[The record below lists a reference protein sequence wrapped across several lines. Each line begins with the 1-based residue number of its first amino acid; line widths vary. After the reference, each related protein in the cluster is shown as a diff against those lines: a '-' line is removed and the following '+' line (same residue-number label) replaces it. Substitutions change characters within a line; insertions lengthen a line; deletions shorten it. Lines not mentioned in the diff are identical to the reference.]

1 MHTQLLRTVSVAV
14 LAALA
19 TVAAWS
25 AGAAE
30 ALSNTTLLLSWPAL
44 LYLLR
49 ISISAPP
56 KCGG

>member
-1 MHTQLLRTVSVAV
+1 MHTQLLRTVSVAA

-30 ALSNTTLLLSWPAL
+30 APKSIRIGYAISLSA
-44 LYLLR
+44 
-49 ISISAPP
+49 
-56 KCGG
+56 